1 MLARWLRMFGKS
13 FYFMLH
19 ILYIILFAMSISPT
33 INLPKNVWTKLPE
46 MHFKNATDGKTSSQT
61 TEVKL
66 KADNQYLSIEFKCLQ
81 NPFVAQN
88 SYTKHNSEMYNQ
100 EVFEIFIAEGSAT
113 PTRYLELEIN
123 PNNALF
129 AGWIENPT
137 KEAPKSCDFVSH
149 EDAKII
155 HSVSKVAESWSGKM
169 QIPWTLL
176 GGEAKDTYRINFY
189 RIISLK
195 SHTKADWKG
204 TPTTCAYLC
213 WSPTMSGATPRFHR
227 PEAFGILKIEK

>member
-1 MLARWLRMFGKS
+1 
-13 FYFMLH
+13 MLH
-19 ILYIILFAMSISPT
+19 ILYIILLAMTVTPT

-46 MHFKNATDGKTSSQT
+46 TRFKNATDGKTSSQT

-66 KADNQYLSIEFKCLQ
+66 KADDQYLSIEFNCLQ

-100 EVFEIFIAEGSAT
+100 EVFELFIAEGSST

-149 EDAKII
+149 EDTKIV
-155 HSVSKVAESWSGKM
+155 HSVSKTTDSWSGKM
-169 QIPWTLL
+169 QIPWALL
-176 GGEAKDTYRINFY
+176 GGKTKDTYRVNFY

-195 SHTKADWKG
+195 SHSKTDWSG
-204 TPTTCAYLC
+204 TPATCAYLC
-213 WSPTMSGATPRFHR
+213 WSPTMSGAVPRFHR
-227 PEAFGILKIEK
+227 PEAFGILKIEM

>member
-1 MLARWLRMFGKS
+1 MRVRWLRMFGK
-13 FYFMLH
+13 FIYFMLH
-19 ILYIILFAMSISPT
+19 ILYFILFAMTATPT
-33 INLPKNVWTKLPE
+33 IHLQKNTWTKLE
-46 MHFKNATDGKTSSQT
+46 ETHFKNATDGKVSSQT

-66 KADNQYLSIEFKCLQ
+66 KADDQYLSIEFSCLQ

-100 EVFEIFIAEGSAT
+100 EVFELFIAEGSAT

-155 HSVSKVAESWSGKM
+155 HSVSKTADSWSGKM
-169 QIPWTLL
+169 QIPWALL
-176 GGEAKDTYRINFY
+176 GGKKNTYRVNFY

-195 SHTKADWKG
+195 SHTKPDWSG
-204 TPTTCAYLC
+204 TPATCAYLC
-213 WSPTMSGATPRFHR
+213 WSPTMSGAVPRFHR
-227 PEAFGILKIEK
+227 PEAFGVLKVEI

>member
-1 MLARWLRMFGKS
+1 MLQF
-13 FYFMLH
+13 
-19 ILYIILFAMSISPT
+19 LYIILFAMTATPT
-33 INLPKNVWTKLPE
+33 INLHKNVWTKLPE
-46 MHFKNATDGKTSSQT
+46 THFKNATDGKVSSQT

-66 KADNQYLSIEFKCLQ
+66 KADDQHLSIEFNCLQ

-100 EVFEIFIAEGSAT
+100 EVFELFIAEGSTT

-137 KEAPKSCDFVSH
+137 KEAPKSCEFVSH
-149 EDAKII
+149 EVSKIV
-155 HSVSKVAESWSGKM
+155 HSVSKTTDSWSGKI
-169 QIPWTLL
+169 QIPWALL
-176 GGEAKDTYRINFY
+176 GGKSDIYRVNFY

-195 SHTKADWKG
+195 SHAKSDWKG
-204 TPTTCAYLC
+204 TPATCAYLC
-213 WSPTMSGATPRFHR
+213 WSPTMSGAIPRFHR
-227 PEAFGILKIEK
+227 PEAFGILKVEK

>member
-1 MLARWLRMFGKS
+1 MLIF
-13 FYFMLH
+13 
-19 ILYIILFAMSISPT
+19 LYLFFASMSTTPS
-33 INLPKNVWTKLPE
+33 INLQKNIWTKLPE
-46 MHFKNATDGKTSSQT
+46 NHFKNATDGKSSSQT

-66 KADNQYLSIEFKCLQ
+66 KADDQYLSIEFNCLQ
-81 NPFVAQN
+81 NPFITQN

-100 EVFEIFIAEGSAT
+100 EVFEVFIAEGSDT

-137 KEAPKSCDFVSH
+137 KEAPESCDFVSH

-155 HSVSKVAESWSGKM
+155 HSVSKTGNSWSGKM

-176 GGEAKDTYRINFY
+176 GGKKNTYRVNFY
-189 RIISLK
+189 RIISIK
-195 SHTKADWKG
+195 SHINSDWSG
-204 TPTTCAYLC
+204 TPATCAYLC
-213 WSPTMSGATPRFHR
+213 WNPTMSGEVPRFHR
-227 PEAFGILKIEK
+227 PEAFGILKVEK

>member
-1 MLARWLRMFGKS
+1 
-13 FYFMLH
+13 MLH
-19 ILYIILFAMSISPT
+19 ILYFILFAMTATPT
-33 INLPKNVWTKLPE
+33 IHLHKNTWTKLKE
-46 MHFKNATDGKTSSQT
+46 THFKNATDGKTSTQT
-61 TEVKL
+61 TEIKL
-66 KADNQYLSIEFKCLQ
+66 KADDQYLSIEFSCLQ

-100 EVFEIFIAEGSAT
+100 EVFELFIAEGSAT

-155 HSVSKVAESWSGKM
+155 HSVSKTADSWSGKM

-176 GGEAKDTYRINFY
+176 GGKTKDTYRVNFY

-195 SHTKADWKG
+195 SHTKADWSG
-204 TPTTCAYLC
+204 TPATCAYLC
-213 WSPTMSGATPRFHR
+213 WNPTMSGAVPRFHR
-227 PEAFGILKIEK
+227 PEAFGILKVEM

>member
-1 MLARWLRMFGKS
+1 MLIF
-13 FYFMLH
+13 
-19 ILYIILFAMSISPT
+19 LYLFFASMSTIPT
-33 INLPKNVWTKLPE
+33 INLSKNIWIKLPE
-46 MHFKNATDGKTSSQT
+46 NHFKNATDGETSSQT

-66 KADNQYLSIEFKCLQ
+66 KADDQYLSIEFNCQQ

-100 EVFEIFIAEGSAT
+100 EVFELFIAEGSTT

-155 HSVSKVAESWSGKM
+155 HSVSKTADSWSGKM
-169 QIPWTLL
+169 QIPWALL
-176 GGEAKDTYRINFY
+176 GGTKDIYRVNFY
-189 RIISLK
+189 RIISLQ
-195 SHTKADWKG
+195 SHAKPDWEG
-204 TPTTCAYLC
+204 TPATCAYLC
-213 WSPTMSGATPRFHR
+213 WNPTMSGAVPRFHR
-227 PEAFGILKIEK
+227 PEAFGILKIEN

>member
-1 MLARWLRMFGKS
+1 MLQF
-13 FYFMLH
+13 
-19 ILYIILFAMSISPT
+19 LYIILFAMNTTPI
-33 INLPKNVWTKLPE
+33 INLAKNAWTKLPE
-46 MHFKNATDGKTSSQT
+46 THFKNATDGKSSNQT

-66 KADNQYLSIEFKCLQ
+66 KADDQYLSIEFSCLQ

-100 EVFEIFIAEGSAT
+100 EVFELFISEGSAT

-129 AGWIENPT
+129 VGWIENPT

-155 HSVSKVAESWSGKM
+155 HSVIKTNDSWSGKM
-169 QIPWTLL
+169 QIPWTLI
-176 GGEAKDTYRINFY
+176 GGKKNAYRVNFY

-195 SHTKADWKG
+195 SHSKSDWAG
-204 TPTTCAYLC
+204 TPATCAYLC
-213 WSPTMSGATPRFHR
+213 WSPTMSGAVPRFHR
-227 PEAFGILKIEK
+227 PEAFGILKVEK

>member
-1 MLARWLRMFGKS
+1 MLIF
-13 FYFMLH
+13 
-19 ILYIILFAMSISPT
+19 LYLFFASMSTTPT
-33 INLPKNVWTKLPE
+33 IYLQKNVWIKLPE
-46 MHFKNATDGKTSSQT
+46 THFKNATDGKTSSQT

-66 KADNQYLSIEFKCLQ
+66 KADDQYLSIEFSCLQ

-100 EVFEIFIAEGSAT
+100 EVFELFIAEGSAT

-149 EDAKII
+149 EDVKII
-155 HSVSKVAESWSGKM
+155 HSVSKTADSWSGKM
-169 QIPWTLL
+169 QIPWALL
-176 GGEAKDTYRINFY
+176 GGKQNTYRVNFY

-195 SHTKADWKG
+195 SHTKSDWKG
-204 TPTTCAYLC
+204 TPATCAYLC
-213 WSPTMSGATPRFHR
+213 WSPTMSGAVPRFHR
-227 PEAFGILKIEK
+227 PEAFGILKVEN

>member
-1 MLARWLRMFGKS
+1 MLQF
-13 FYFMLH
+13 
-19 ILYIILFAMSISPT
+19 LYIILFAMTATPT

-46 MHFKNATDGKTSSQT
+46 THFKNATDGKASSQI

-66 KADNQYLSIEFKCLQ
+66 KADNQYLSIEFSCLQ

-100 EVFEIFIAEGSAT
+100 EVFELFIAEGSAT

-149 EDAKII
+149 EDAKIT
-155 HSVSKVAESWSGKM
+155 HSVSKTADSWSGKM

-176 GGEAKDTYRINFY
+176 GGKSDTYRVNFY

-195 SHTKADWKG
+195 SHTKSDWSG
-204 TPTTCAYLC
+204 TPATCAYLC
-213 WSPTMSGATPRFHR
+213 WNPTMSGAVPRFHR
-227 PEAFGILKIEK
+227 PEAFGVLKVEK